1 VNRPARI
8 LVVDDNLPLRVMVAQ
23 ALEEHGFVTVAAES
37 GEAALQAVADGP
49 PDLCVVDFLMEGMNG
64 AELIRRLRTSTDPL
78 LRMVPVIGLTAYA
91 SGERELLAAG
101 AMAVLRKPPDE
112 TALVEAVRR
121 LLQPLPHGAPSTA

>member
-8 LVVDDNLPLRVMVAQ
+8 LVVDDNMPLRVMVAQ

-37 GEAALQAVADGP
+37 GEAALQAVADGL

-64 AELIRRLRTSTDPL
+64 AELIRRLRTSPDPL
-78 LRMVPVIGLTAYA
+78 LRGVPVIGLTAYA

-101 AMAVLRKPPDE
+101 AMVVLRKPPDE
-112 TALVEAVRR
+112 AALVEAVRR
-121 LLQPLPHGAPSTA
+121 LLLPLPLGASSPA

>member
-8 LVVDDNLPLRVMVAQ
+8 LVVDDNMALRVMVAQ

-49 PDLCVVDFLMEGMNG
+49 PDLCVVDYLMQGMNG
-64 AELIRRLRTSTDPL
+64 SELIRKLRASPEPL
-78 LRMVPVIGLTAYA
+78 LRRLPVIGLTAYD
-91 SGERELLAAG
+91 SGERELLSAG

-112 TALVEAVRR
+112 AALVATIRR
-121 LLQPLPHGAPSTA
+121 LLQPLPLGASTPA